1 MVRRVGPY
9 PTELTTIPSFDVLFL
24 VMADMAADSDAAHFQ
39 EDNKGLEKDEGKPN
53 LLFNNL
59 FIVCSLYQV

>member
-1 MVRRVGPY
+1 
-9 PTELTTIPSFDVLFL
+9 
-24 VMADMAADSDAAHFQ
+24 MADMAADSDAAHFQ